1 MNIRLYTDMGEV
13 ALPADFSIAMDKN
26 SPFFSK
32 EGEQSIPINIP
43 VTNSVNS
50 YLYNNLRFQKSNL
63 VISVNAFLQIGMLR
77 KVGKLVFSSFSKHRI
92 AASFITSESDLYA
105 DYGDKNIKEL
115 FSDHFRNDFS
125 NIPDWIEYFRKVLL
139 GHLRDDFTLI
149 PVFTNKKD
157 NDVFVINKPDTD
169 RADGTLIYKR
179 RLLQNEEV
187 PDGYG
192 VSPFLY
198 LNRFLELL
206 FSKLGYTLVR
216 NDIATIEGYNNLI
229 LLNNNADSICKGRLC
244 YRDLVPSCS
253 VNDLI
258 EWLDEKFKAAVFVDS
273 EKKDVK
279 IITFSAMCK
288 STAELDLS
296 DYIDIDSLSINLE
309 KSKDYSIVSDTS
321 IEGAA
326 PAADSLSDFI
336 KKYPYVKKVNEEEFL
351 NNNNPYTILLRVATG
366 AFYWVERKFCN
377 NKTFVTRTS
386 KIGSNYFSFSGSS
399 AGGEIKP
406 KDLIPP
412 MVIYSYPENNYM
424 NILSAYIGNRINLN
438 TSFAN
443 EKEKKEEEQKIIIV
457 KDAGL
462 SIIDEKHRC
471 LYRLGTTQGYD
482 NIGELIEDKS
492 LNSDCLGRDFFT
504 EFFSVSKAGLANIDV
519 KLVFENFNFLNLKLD
534 KPVMISGQKCIPSQ
548 INYELSDVVGS
559 SESSKFILIKNSSK
573 NIVIPE
579 FLEQKF
585 KWVFSFDPPIEGES
599 YIDPRLEID
608 ESENDGY
615 RYIPAPTTLGE
626 KMIIN
631 IFVRMY
637 GKENNADGQE
647 NNNEILIFSGYMDC
661 NLVAVPI

>member
-125 NIPDWIEYFRKVLL
+125 NIQDWIEYFRKVLL

-309 KSKDYSIVSDTS
+309 KSKDYSIVSEQNLFVGS
-321 IEGAA
+321 KLREF
-326 PAADSLSDFI
+326 DFD
-336 KKYPYVKKVNEEEFL
+336 VAEL
-351 NNNNPYTILLRVATG
+351 NREMT
-366 AFYWVERKFCN
+366 E
-377 NKTFVTRTS
+377 
-386 KIGSNYFSFSGSS
+386 
-399 AGGEIKP
+399 
-406 KDLIPP
+406 
-412 MVIYSYPENNYM
+412 MPENVLR
-424 NILSAYIGNRINLN
+424 LSGYVMENVQVDENGAGMVLLSQEVLDRFGVVDSE
-438 TSFAN
+438 TPA
-443 EKEKKEEEQKIIIV
+443 IIPIPGKV
-457 KDAGL
+457 RGMKAWAIFVAQPEGF
-462 SIIDEKHRC
+462 
-471 LYRLGTTQGYD
+471 YRVRL
-482 NIGELIEDKS
+482 
-492 LNSDCLGRDFFT
+492 R
-504 EFFSVSKAGLANIDV
+504 SKG
-519 KLVFENFNFLNLKLD
+519 
-534 KPVMISGQKCIPSQ
+534 P
-548 INYELSDVVGS
+548 
-559 SESSKFILIKNSSK
+559 
-573 NIVIPE
+573 
-579 FLEQKF
+579 
-585 KWVFSFDPPIEGES
+585 
-599 YIDPRLEID
+599 
-608 ESENDGY
+608 
-615 RYIPAPTTLGE
+615 
-626 KMIIN
+626 IIN
-631 IFVRMY
+631 TIAKRHH
-637 GKENNADGQE
+637 GGGHPLASGANASNLDEVAEIYEEIQE
-647 NNNEILIFSGYMDC
+647 
-661 NLVAVPI
+661 LVADYVNK